1 MAHETKVEDRAVN
14 EGLPPVGSPD
24 TPIAVVIEG
33 ETAEAPVA
41 EAAPAVEQAEAP
53 KRRRVRRKVSAAA
66 VEETPETAP
75 AEVEAEPV
83 AAEQPVVAELDV
95 PPAVAARVEQAIE
108 EALEEALGE
117 APPAEPPVVVDAVV
131 EEVVLAEPA
140 AAPTPEVDI
149 AAIIA
154 DDPNQIGA
162 PPAKPKRG
170 WWRR

>member
-1 MAHETKVEDRAVN
+1 MVEDRGVN

-66 VEETPETAP
+66 VEETPEAAP
-75 AEVEAEPV
+75 AEVEVEAEPV

-117 APPAEPPVVVDAVV
+117 APPAEAPVVVDAVV
-131 EEVVLAEPA
+131 EEIVLAEPA

-154 DDPNQIGA
+154 DDPNQIVA